1 MRCKCLTGHKTL
13 LDFET
18 TRIRNVPDW
27 RLFSDSHFDFL
38 RCVLDSER
46 ATRQRF
52 SKASFGIIKP
62 CANQKLYD
70 RQYQR
75 SRGSHLCLS
84 DCAAIIAETAGVAR
98 TSRNIEAVRNK
109 DRRLFDNT
117 RFGKLPL
124 KLALVHTRLSRFCR
138 FTFGLQTL
146 SRWCCL
152 PTSF

>member
-1 MRCKCLTGHKTL
+1 MHYKCLTGHKTL

-18 TRIRNVPDW
+18 TRIRNVLDR
-27 RLFSDSHFDFL
+27 RLFFDSHFDFL
-38 RCVLDSER
+38 RRVLDSER

-52 SKASFGIIKP
+52 SKASFGIIKL

-75 SRGSHLCLS
+75 PRGSHLCLS
-84 DCAAIIAETAGVAR
+84 DCAAIIAEIAGVAR
-98 TSRNIEAVRNK
+98 TSGYIEAVRNK
-109 DRRLFDNT
+109 DRRLFDST
-117 RFGKLPL
+117 RFGKRPL
-124 KLALVHTRLSRFCR
+124 KPALAHTRLSRFCK

-146 SRWCCL
+146 SRCCL